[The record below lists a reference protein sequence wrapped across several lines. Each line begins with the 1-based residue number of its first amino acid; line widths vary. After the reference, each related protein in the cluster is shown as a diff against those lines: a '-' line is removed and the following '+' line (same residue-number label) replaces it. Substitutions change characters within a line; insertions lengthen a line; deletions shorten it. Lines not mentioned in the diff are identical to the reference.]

1 MRAESSIRANI
12 IFCMNQRNRCDSPN
26 RRQLLPSTAS
36 MMFNADQSPTSYDS
50 WLETMTNSRRNRQQ
64 HSKRSRNGNASLA
77 IAFPSRRH
85 RTNRWTRAAVARFAT
100 RLVRRRVLRFAP
112 PRQLHRSASPLSIMI
127 ARSATVMILLVGLLS
142 SGAIA
147 QIKPDSQPVITIK
160 RETSLG
166 CSPDYSAEI
175 YRDGTVVYHGVAC
188 VKVVGDKRH
197 KISAD
202 AVDQLIK
209 AFDQANYFSFKD

>member
-1 MRAESSIRANI
+1 
-12 IFCMNQRNRCDSPN
+12 
-26 RRQLLPSTAS
+26 
-36 MMFNADQSPTSYDS
+36 
-50 WLETMTNSRRNRQQ
+50 
-64 HSKRSRNGNASLA
+64 
-77 IAFPSRRH
+77 
-85 RTNRWTRAAVARFAT
+85 
-100 RLVRRRVLRFAP
+100 
-112 PRQLHRSASPLSIMI
+112 MI
-127 ARSATVMILLVGLLS
+127 ARSATVIVLLLGLLS
-142 SGAIA
+142 PCAIA
-147 QIKPDSQPVITIK
+147 QSKPDSQPVITIK

-209 AFDQANYFSFKD
+209 AFDQANYFSLKDAYEFDEHGMSYTDLARTTTSLYIDGKHKQVVDYLKAPKKLVALEALIEKLAGLYQYIGPL

>member
-1 MRAESSIRANI
+1 
-12 IFCMNQRNRCDSPN
+12 
-26 RRQLLPSTAS
+26 
-36 MMFNADQSPTSYDS
+36 
-50 WLETMTNSRRNRQQ
+50 
-64 HSKRSRNGNASLA
+64 
-77 IAFPSRRH
+77 
-85 RTNRWTRAAVARFAT
+85 
-100 RLVRRRVLRFAP
+100 
-112 PRQLHRSASPLSIMI
+112 
-127 ARSATVMILLVGLLS
+127 MILLVGLLS
-142 SGAIA
+142 SLAIA

-175 YRDGTVVYHGVAC
+175 YRDGTVVYHGVTC

-209 AFDQANYFSFKD
+209 AFDRANYFSFKDAYEFDEHGISYTDLARTTTSISIDGKHKQVVDYLSPPKKLVALEGAIEKLAALYQYIGPL